1 MTIFGVLLAAAAAA
15 RVSQT
20 GAVACARAPLPLCP
34 LPLCPVPVPAARP
47 GAQLPP
53 GPGDAAPSQAPFS
66 AAAAFPSLSSG
77 WIPARAGAGGAG
89 SRGLSALLP
98 NRAPPGAEAGL
109 RGVIFGSSS
118 WDPTALLGQR

>member
-20 GAVACARAPLPLCP
+20 GAVACARAPLL
-34 LPLCPVPVPAARP
+34 LCPVPVPAARP

-53 GPGDAAPSQAPFS
+53 GSGDAAPSQAPFS